1 MSTYSTYTKGGSILN
16 RGGSNAAGVPAVTVI
31 TNVFDAA
38 ERNVTAA
45 DVVQLL
51 SIPAKTMVHGV
62 QYEVLTG
69 QASQTMS
76 LGDAANGAT
85 QYASAVDVGT
95 TGNTGC
101 SAGTTEIYYSTAD
114 TIDITVP
121 SAKAYTTLKVKV
133 SAICTMFG

>member
-1 MSTYSTYTKGGSILN
+1 MTTYATYTNGGSIPD

-51 SIPAKTMVHGV
+51 SIPARTMVHGV
-62 QYEVLTG
+62 QYQVLTG

-76 LGDAANGAT
+76 LGHAGAAT
-85 QYASAVDVGT
+85 QYASAVDVAT

-121 SAKAYTTLKVKV
+121 STKAYTTLKVRV